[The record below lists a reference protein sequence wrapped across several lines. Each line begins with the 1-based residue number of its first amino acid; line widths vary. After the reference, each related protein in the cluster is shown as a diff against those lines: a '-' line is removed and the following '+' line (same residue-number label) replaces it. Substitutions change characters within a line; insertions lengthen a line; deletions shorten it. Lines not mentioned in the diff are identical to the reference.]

1 MASTTPLPRTSDSLD
16 HDARR
21 SGSAEMA
28 DTPGRRGSGGGDDAG
43 GGGDGLSRLWS
54 NRGAGALAGE
64 NGGAAGGGDGTP
76 GGGGGGRRPSK
87 GTVWGGE
94 SKAPD
99 VPASV
104 RAGLA
109 AASAFETLESPAEV
123 AAWLRAIH
131 LPQYVSTFV
140 AHGVSFGTLLTLNSV
155 ELRDALGVKPLA
167 HRRLLLD
174 GIAYLAETLHV
185 DTVAALPE
193 DGRILTHLSN
203 ERTYLGWCRT
213 VILLLAVATSTLQL
227 VVVPEPVGNSP
238 AARAAAAA
246 VAAAAGGERGN
257 KAWVTAVCTAFTVI
271 AVGTLLYALWRF
283 NWNWKVIE
291 EAGRNFEADNVP
303 RAAPVLVAGIGGLI
317 TAYALMAGKSVAAL
331 RLEDAVIDLA
341 DTARLASTLLL
352 MAV

>member
-1 MASTTPLPRTSDSLD
+1 MLHR
-16 HDARR
+16 
-21 SGSAEMA
+21 
-28 DTPGRRGSGGGDDAG
+28 
-43 GGGDGLSRLWS
+43 
-54 NRGAGALAGE
+54 
-64 NGGAAGGGDGTP
+64 
-76 GGGGGGRRPSK
+76 
-87 GTVWGGE
+87 
-94 SKAPD
+94 AP
-99 VPASV
+99 V

-123 AAWLRAIH
+123 ATWLRAIH

-174 GIAYLAETLHV
+174 GIAYLAETLHEE
-185 DTVAALPE
+185 TIAALPE

-203 ERTYLGWCRT
+203 ERTYLGWCRG

-227 VVVPEPVGNSP
+227 EVRPEAVGDSP
-238 AARAAAAA
+238 APRAGAAAAA
-246 VAAAAGGERGN
+246 LAAAGGSN
-257 KAWVTAVCTAFTVI
+257 KAWVTAVCTAFAVV

-283 NWNWKVIE
+283 NWNWRVIE

-303 RAAPVLVAGIGGLI
+303 RAAPVLIAGIVGLI
-317 TAYALMAGKSVAAL
+317 TAYALMAGESVAAL
-331 RLEDAVIDLA
+331 RVEDAVVDAA
-341 DTARLASTLLL
+341 DTARLASSLLL

>member
-1 MASTTPLPRTSDSLD
+1 M
-16 HDARR
+16 
-21 SGSAEMA
+21 
-28 DTPGRRGSGGGDDAG
+28 
-43 GGGDGLSRLWS
+43 
-54 NRGAGALAGE
+54 
-64 NGGAAGGGDGTP
+64 
-76 GGGGGGRRPSK
+76 
-87 GTVWGGE
+87 
-94 SKAPD
+94 
-99 VPASV
+99 PASV

-123 AAWLRAIH
+123 ATWLRAIH

-174 GIAYLAETLHV
+174 GIAYLAETLHQE
-185 DTVAALPE
+185 TIAALPE

-203 ERTYLGWCRT
+203 ERTYLGWCRG

-227 VVVPEPVGNSP
+227 EVRPEAVGDSP
-238 AARAAAAA
+238 APRAGAAAAA
-246 VAAAAGGERGN
+246 LAAAGGSN
-257 KAWVTAVCTAFTVI
+257 KAWVTAVCTAFAVV

-283 NWNWKVIE
+283 NWNWRVIE

-303 RAAPVLVAGIGGLI
+303 RAAPVLIAGIVGLI
-317 TAYALMAGKSVAAL
+317 TAYALMAGESVAAL
-331 RLEDAVIDLA
+331 RVEDAVVDAA
-341 DTARLASTLLL
+341 DTARLASSLLL